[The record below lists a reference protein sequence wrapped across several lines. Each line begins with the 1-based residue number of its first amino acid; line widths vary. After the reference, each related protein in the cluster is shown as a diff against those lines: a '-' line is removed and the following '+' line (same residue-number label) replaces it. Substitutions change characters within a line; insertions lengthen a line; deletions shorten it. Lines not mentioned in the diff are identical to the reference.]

1 MVDNVPMPGS
11 ALQMSESGL
20 ITFLYLACGLFFF
33 LLGLTIL
40 RIGRSSAPTRAAAM
54 MLFFA
59 GIGPLLAAASIL
71 LEANLREGSVVY
83 QSMLESFEYLWE
95 FFFPSLMLFA
105 LSFPREN
112 SWLRRYP
119 MTRRP

>member
-1 MVDNVPMPGS
+1 
-11 ALQMSESGL
+11 MSGSGL

-59 GIGPLLAAASIL
+59 RTSDDGEIKDYLYACGNHGDQSKLRKCPNASSTPRLA
-71 LEANLREGSVVY
+71 
-83 QSMLESFEYLWE
+83 
-95 FFFPSLMLFA
+95 
-105 LSFPREN
+105 
-112 SWLRRYP
+112 
-119 MTRRP
+119 